1 MENFDFNKE
10 YVLENDFVRLSPL
23 RIEHAEI
30 LLDIANED
38 NIWLY
43 SFVKGD
49 GIENLTKYILSTIKN
64 RKSNKDYPFIVFD
77 KVKNEFVGSTRFCE
91 FIPVLDSIRIGYT
104 WYGKK
109 FRGTGLNKH
118 CKYLM
123 FQFAFEKVGI
133 ERIGL
138 SSYIENKISIAAI
151 ESVGCKKEGVFRGL
165 LPAINS
171 NGRTDAVMFSILKS
185 EWLNKVKTELNSKLK
200 KHF

>member
-1 MENFDFNKE
+1 MENFDFTKE

-138 SSYIENKISIAAI
+138 GSYIENKISIAAI

-200 KHF
+200 QHF